1 MAHNTKIY
9 GFINGPT
16 WRSDDFYRLHRLNA
30 SVISSLPEIDKEF
43 PFINQSMFSIP
54 DEQGIFRQ
62 QIITFGASYKTLEY
76 EWDVWLGKFENIL
89 KSLYWWEAKIH
100 ADFELMGKYDYEW
113 KTDPDEIGEKNWHA
127 DPPMPCVKWSFN
139 SNGPRTFLDALNK

>member
-9 GFINGPT
+9 GYINGAT
-16 WRSDDFYRLHRLNA
+16 WKTEDFYKLHRLNA
-30 SVISSLPEIDKEF
+30 EVISSLPSEDKGF

-76 EWDVWLGKFENIL
+76 E
-89 KSLYWWEAKIH
+89 
-100 ADFELMGKYDYEW
+100 
-113 KTDPDEIGEKNWHA
+113 
-127 DPPMPCVKWSFN
+127 
-139 SNGPRTFLDALNK
+139 